1 MKRACLWLVAIGLFI
16 TVGFLTVGQA
26 YADGPSCTLK
36 TLKGRYLFSQ
46 PASLLPPA
54 FGITE
59 PTPGNAAGFHIF
71 NGDGT
76 GTDIVTL
83 RIGGVTIFSTPSC
96 RSPIRSMRTVRA
108 ATPCSNGGPSFDL
121 FIAPDGDSIAAITT
135 APPGNQASDISRR
148 VSRH

>member
-1 MKRACLWLVAIGLFI
+1 MKRACIWLVAIGLF
-16 TVGFLTVGQA
+16 LTVGHA
-26 YADGPSCTLK
+26 YADEPGCTVK
-36 TLKGRYLFSQ
+36 TLKGRYLFSL
-46 PASLLPPA
+46 PAMLVPPA

-83 RIGGVTIFSTPSC
+83 RIGGGTVFSNAAM
-96 RSPIRSMRTVRA
+96 PITYTVNA
-108 ATPCSNGGPSFDL
+108 DCTGSYTVLNGGPSFDL
-121 FIAPDGDSIAAITT
+121 FIAPDGGSIATITT
-135 APPGNQASDISRR
+135 APPGNQASDISPR